1 MVRNQP
7 GIDRRA
13 MLGGFFAFAAASVV
27 KGIAKA
33 DAQPSQAPELA
44 PLRTGAL
51 AAPPRFMWGAATSGH
66 QIEGNNLNSD
76 CWLLENVKPSIYK
89 ERSGDACDS
98 YHRYEEDISLL
109 KSFGF
114 DSYRFSIEWS
124 RIAGEGF
131 RADRERALLC
141 DRVRHWK
148 IDRALARATRDRAI
162 RRSRAAKL
170 WSP

>member
-124 RIAGEGF
+124 RIEPTPGQFSNAELDHIEVP
-131 RADRERALLC
+131 ALDRLEILR
-141 DRVRHWK
+141 
-148 IDRALARATRDRAI
+148 
-162 RRSRAAKL
+162 RRSL
-170 WSP
+170 GIP